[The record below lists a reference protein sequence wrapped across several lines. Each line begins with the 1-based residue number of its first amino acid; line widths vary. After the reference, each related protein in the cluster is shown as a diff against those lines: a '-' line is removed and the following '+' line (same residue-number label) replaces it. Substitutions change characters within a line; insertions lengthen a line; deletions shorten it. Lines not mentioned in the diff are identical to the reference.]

1 MPTSKTRFQFLAA
14 HYRSIM
20 KTTVAILIWLLL
32 IPSVP
37 ALADVESLD
46 DEELLKRVDRALQP
60 ESFEMYRKLINIEP
74 DGRRREYTLYTV
86 RKGRDRMLAL
96 FLEPPS
102 ERGRSTLRLGDN
114 MWLYIPDVGRP
125 IRTTS
130 LQSVVG
136 GIFSNADIM
145 QLDYHVEYKVEDR
158 EDGDDHIELQLR
170 ARTREVAYDRLVM
183 RVDPETLTPTVIEA
197 YTATDMLIK
206 TLRFHD
212 IKDFGDGIVRP
223 SRMETTSPLHEGY
236 RAIMLFAE
244 IRPREL
250 QEEVFTQDF
259 MPRAN
264 ELRE

>member
-1 MPTSKTRFQFLAA
+1 
-14 HYRSIM
+14 M
-20 KTTVAILIWLLL
+20 KIPFSILIMLLL
-32 IPSVP
+32 VAGISAP
-37 ALADVESLD
+37 ADLESLD
-46 DEELLKRVDRALQP
+46 DETLLKRVDRAMQP
-60 ESFEMYRKLINIEP
+60 ESFEMYRKMINIEP
-74 DGRRREYTLYTV
+74 NGRRREYTLYTV

-102 ERGRSTLRLGDN
+102 DRGRSTLRLGDN

-145 QLDYHVEYKVEDR
+145 QLDYHIEYTVEQR
-158 EDGDDHIELQLR
+158 EHADEHIELHLR
-170 ARTREVAYDRLVM
+170 GRTKEVAYDRLVM
-183 RVDPETLTPTVIEA
+183 WVDLETLTPTVIEA

-206 TLRFHD
+206 TLRFRD

-223 SRMETTSPLHEGY
+223 ALMETTSPLYEGY
-236 RAIMLFAE
+236 RAIMLFADIRSRDFRDE
-244 IRPREL
+244 I
-250 QEEVFTQDF
+250 FSQDF
-259 MPRAN
+259 MPRVN